1 MAIGLDRHTEK
12 IPSTMGDERHFRDL
26 TALGADLDGIA
37 VIAVHSDHIA
47 IRRERQAERAVQ
59 PAT

>member
-1 MAIGLDRHTEK
+1 MAGGLDRRTEE
-12 IPSTMGDERHFRDL
+12 ISGAMVDERHFRDL
-26 TALGADLDGIA
+26 TARGVNLDSIA

-47 IRRERQAERAVQ
+47 IRREHQAERPVQ

>member
-1 MAIGLDRHTEK
+1 
-12 IPSTMGDERHFRDL
+12 MGDECHFRDL
-26 TALGADLDGIA
+26 TALGVDLDSIA

-47 IRRERQAERAVQ
+47 IRRECQAERAVQ